1 MSHTLAEKILLSH
14 CDADDVRPGE
24 VVMARCDLVMANDV
38 SGPVAFRALEKM
50 GATEVFD
57 PAKVVMVADHFMPAK
72 DARSAGLQKRLKDW
86 SDAHGVTFYA
96 QGRGGIEHTLLCEE
110 GWIRPGT
117 IVAGGD
123 SHTCTYGA
131 VGAFGT
137 GLGSTDIAACL
148 AFGEFWQAVPTTI
161 RVEFT
166 GEKRRFVTGK
176 DLILA
181 VIDQIGVGGGTN
193 AVLEFVGPGAEAL
206 SIDERLA
213 VANMA
218 VEAGAE
224 TGLFGADETT
234 AAYLD
239 GHGAGEWVA
248 ERSDPDAEFA
258 RLVRV
263 DLDGL
268 PPLIALPHLPGNVA
282 PVSDVAGT
290 KIDQVYIGNCAN
302 GTMTDLRQTAS
313 ILRGRSIHSDCR
325 MIVVPATQRIYRQ
338 ALAEGLLD
346 LFVEAGAM
354 VSTPTCGACFG
365 GGMGVLGAGERAI
378 DHQPQL
384 PRPDGLARRR
394 GAPGQRVRGRGLR
407 RRRRDHRPRGAG
419 RVIIEGRA
427 VVIDGDNVDTDVM
440 YPGEFLNIE
449 DPDAMKAHLFEG
461 YDPALRDQLGE
472 DAVIVTG
479 WNFGI
484 GSSREHVPLAMKA
497 WGVRCVLGKSFARI
511 FRRNCVNLGLLALAC
526 PDAVEAVGPET
537 TIRIDTDSGSIAV
550 DGQTFEAEPVPG
562 LVRELQDAGGLVEW
576 AQRRTHAG

>member
-72 DARSAGLQKRLKDW
+72 DARSAALQKRLKEW
-86 SDAHGVTFYA
+86 SDAHGVTFYG

-110 GWIRPGT
+110 GWIRPGM
-117 IVAGGD
+117 IIAGGD

-166 GEKRRFVTGK
+166 GEKRQFVTGK

-181 VIDQIGVGGGTN
+181 VIGEIGVGGGTN
-193 AVLEFVGPGAEAL
+193 AVLEFGGPGAEAL

-224 TGLFGADETT
+224 TGLFPADETT
-234 AAYLD
+234 ADYLD
-239 GHGAGEWVA
+239 GRGAGSWAA

-258 RLVRV
+258 REVRV
-263 DLDGL
+263 DLDQL

-282 PVSDVAGT
+282 AVSDVAGT

-313 ILRGRSIHSDCR
+313 ILRGRRVHRDSR
-325 MIVVPATQRIYRQ
+325 MIVVPATQRIYRE

-378 DHQPQL
+378 ATTN
-384 PRPDGLARRR
+384 RNF
-394 GAPGQRVRGRGLR
+394 RGRMGS
-407 RRRRDHRPRGAG
+407 RDAEVHLANAYVAAAAAVAG
-419 RVIIEGRA
+419 EIV
-427 VVIDGDNVDTDVM
+427 
-440 YPGEFLNIE
+440 
-449 DPDAMKAHLFEG
+449 
-461 YDPALRDQLGE
+461 DPA
-472 DAVIVTG
+472 
-479 WNFGI
+479 
-484 GSSREHVPLAMKA
+484 
-497 WGVRCVLGKSFARI
+497 
-511 FRRNCVNLGLLALAC
+511 
-526 PDAVEAVGPET
+526 
-537 TIRIDTDSGSIAV
+537 
-550 DGQTFEAEPVPG
+550 
-562 LVRELQDAGGLVEW
+562 ELSA
-576 AQRRTHAG
+576 